1 MSAFKKV
8 LLPVVAVAVLGG
20 GAAYWFLKGGP
31 TADSSSPAASAEVVP
46 DNALMATFISND
58 AKGWSQ
64 LQQFGTPEAQKLISQ
79 GVQSLQASML
89 KGSQLNYD
97 KDLKPWVGSVMVA
110 VMPSTSSN
118 AQQSDTLLVVGIKDK
133 VRALAFANQ
142 AKSQP
147 GVQTQESDYKG
158 VKISAITQ
166 KDQPKSTIY
175 SAVLSDRLVL
185 ADKKATIEQAV
196 DTFKGAPS
204 FADKS
209 GAAQLMATGV
219 DVENPI
225 AQIYLPNY
233 GTSVKQLIANS
244 PQAAQLPPQSMQQLD
259 QVESLVVGVGVD
271 ESGLRVKAKAKAKPQ
286 ATAIQY
292 KPVPGKVVAA
302 FPTETLAL
310 VTGQGLKTAWI
321 TMVEQAQEVP
331 QSQIVV
337 DTVRQ
342 QLKTVNLDADK
353 EVFGWMDGEFGL
365 GAIALNQG
373 VLSSVGFGGVIVLE
387 TSDRATAE
395 ATLTKLDAIA
405 QKNYMRVAQRNVQG
419 KTITEWKLPQQESI
433 LGHGWLN
440 QNSLFIAVGSP
451 LIDGMI
457 GPAKQPLDQ
466 STAFK
471 TVTGSLAKPNAGY
484 FYLDMDKVMAVMNT
498 SLLKTQTNGITPET
512 TAMLNSI
519 RGLGITVTQPDKT
532 TAQVEMLLA
541 LKPKAVSL
549 K

>member
-1 MSAFKKV
+1 MPAFKKV
-8 LLPVVAVAVLGG
+8 LLPVVAIAVVVG
-20 GAAYWFLKGGP
+20 GAAYWFMKGGP
-31 TADSSSPAASAEVVP
+31 INSSSPAASAEVVP
-46 DNALMATFISND
+46 DEALMATFISSD

-64 LQQFGTPEAQKLISQ
+64 LQQFGTPEAQKFVGQ
-79 GVQSLQASML
+79 GVQSFQASLL
-89 KGSQLNYD
+89 KGSQLNYE
-97 KDLKPWVGSVMVA
+97 KDLKPWVSNVMVA
-110 VMPSTSSN
+110 VLPSTSEGT
-118 AQQSDTLLVVGIKDK
+118 QQSDTLLVVGIKDK

-147 GVQTQESDYKG
+147 GVQTQETDYKG
-158 VKISAITQ
+158 VKISATTQ
-166 KDQPKSTIY
+166 KDQPNSTIY

-185 ADKKATIEQAV
+185 ASNKATVEQAV

-204 FADKS
+204 FADKA
-209 GAAQLMATGV
+209 GAAQLLKTGV

-244 PQAAQLPPQSMQQLD
+244 PQAAQIPPQSMQQLD

-310 VTGQGLKTAWI
+310 VTGQGLKAAWT
-321 TMVEQAQEVP
+321 TMVEQAQSVP

-342 QLKTVNLDADK
+342 QLQAVNLDADK

-373 VLSSVGFGGVIVLE
+373 VLSSVGFGGVLVLE

-405 QKNYMRVAQRNVQG
+405 QKNFMRVAQRNAQG
-419 KTITEWKLPQQESI
+419 KTITEWKLPQQESV

-457 GPAKQPLDQ
+457 APAKQPLDQ

-498 SLLKTQTNGITPET
+498 SLLKTQTSSITPET

-519 RGLGITVTQPDKT
+519 RGLGITVTQPDQT